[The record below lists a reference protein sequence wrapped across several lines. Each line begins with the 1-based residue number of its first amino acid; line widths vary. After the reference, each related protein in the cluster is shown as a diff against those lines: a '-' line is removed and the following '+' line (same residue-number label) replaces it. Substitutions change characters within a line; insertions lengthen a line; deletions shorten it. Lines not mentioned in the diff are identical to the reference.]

1 MNRPVF
7 YLLFLL
13 IFAAIVIAP
22 PPQDRT
28 VRGTV
33 YKADGITQASS
44 GILVLINDTNS
55 SLQKSTK
62 TFGPPTQPG
71 RYSAVISSV
80 PGDLIYALAYNATRW
95 GQNYGMMGNTQIV
108 IDIKLNV
115 TRDSEAKVQI
125 LYPRNHSSFDS
136 LDTGINVTAN
146 ITILGNDGIDCNATL
161 IFSVLGVFQSPQTVD
176 LGNMLRGVPRIV
188 KFNITSSM
196 TGVTNITVSSE
207 CSSDGLNLE
216 HLSLFKIYNITNLD
230 MLPPQLA
237 VLSPSN
243 NSRVANPV
251 LFLYNVTDNSPII
264 NCTLEMNSVIVNKT
278 LGPSLME
285 NFSYSLIQKY
295 NNWSINCTDISGNK
309 ASSGRLNLT
318 RNDRPYFSSIAIG
331 TPINLNAGSNKTV
344 FCNGTVIDEDSYQ
357 DIYNINATLRLDGI
371 NTADPLNRSNH
382 YLNSS
387 CSLFNGLGNSIDFRC
402 SFELEYYAYNGTWQ
416 CNASAVDAVN
426 ATNTSKADFTVNQLL
441 AFGISPELIDYGNL
455 QIMQISPQDIVLNV
469 TNYGNVDLDMNLS
482 AYALV
487 QGDGLALDCIEGTI
501 PYGYERFDFLS
512 GSYLAMIPISADSAA
527 DMNLTRNIYGT
538 SASMKQVFWKIQIPF
553 GVSGKCNGK
562 VLFSAKINQ

>member
-7 YLLFLL
+7 YLLLL
-13 IFAAIVIAP
+13 LLFAVIVMAP

-44 GILVLINDTNS
+44 GILVLMNDTNS
-55 SLQKSTK
+55 SLQKSTR

-71 RYSAVISSV
+71 RYSAVISSI
-80 PGDLIYALAYNATRW
+80 PGDLIYVLAYNATRW
-95 GQNYGMMGNTQIV
+95 GQNYGIMGNTQVV

-125 LYPRNHSSFDS
+125 LYPSNHSSFDS

-161 IFSVLGVFQSPQTVD
+161 SFSVLGVFMSPQTVN
-176 LGNMLRGVPRIV
+176 LGNMLRGVPRIIE
-188 KFNITSSM
+188 FNITSSM

-216 HLSLFKIYNITNLD
+216 HLSLFRVYNVTNLD

-251 LFLYNVTDNSPII
+251 LFIYNVTDNSPII

-278 LGPSLME
+278 LSPSFME
-285 NFSYSLIQKY
+285 NFSYSLTQKY
-295 NNWSINCTDISGNK
+295 NNWSINCSDLSGNK
-309 ASSGRLNLT
+309 ADSGRFNLT
-318 RNDRPYFSSIAIG
+318 RNDRPYFSTIAIG

-357 DIYNINATLRLDGI
+357 DIANINATLLLDGMQMSG
-371 NTADPLNRSNH
+371 PLNRSNH

-387 CSLFNGLGNSIDFRC
+387 CTLFNGLGNSIDFSC
-402 SFELEYYAYNGTWQ
+402 SFDLEYYATNGTWQ
-416 CNASAVDAVN
+416 CNASAVDIVN
-426 ATNTSKADFTVNQLL
+426 ATNTSRADFTVNQLL
-441 AFGISPELIDYGNL
+441 AFGITPELIDYGNL
-455 QIMQISPQDIVLNV
+455 QIMQISPQDIILNV
-469 TNYGNVDLDMNLS
+469 TNYGNIDLDMNLS

-487 QGDGLALDCIEGTI
+487 QGDDLALDCIEGSI
-501 PYGYERFDFLS
+501 PYGYERFDFS
-512 GSYLAMIPISADSAA
+512 ANPYLAMISISADSAA
-527 DMNLTRNIYGT
+527 NINLSRNKYGT
-538 SASMKQVFWKIQIPF
+538 QTSMKQVFWKIQIPF
-553 GVSGKCNGK
+553 GVSGRCNGK